1 MKAYNVYIHGM
12 KVGNVFEWSIFEA
25 VDVAANLFGVFVEV
39 VEAR

>member
-12 KVGNVFEWSIFEA
+12 KVGNVFEWNIFEA
-25 VDVAANLFGVFVEV
+25 VDAANLFGIFVEV